1 MIKCVHKLTT
11 PFNEMKF
18 FYQINEE
25 LEFFHFT
32 VQNPWFLF
40 EITLPNPLLL
50 QTTKS
55 VFWGKMPNAQHT
67 F

>member
-1 MIKCVHKLTT
+1 MIQCVNKLKT

-25 LEFFHFT
+25 LEFFHFS

-40 EITLPNPLLL
+40 EVTLPTLLL
-50 QTTKS
+50 FQTTKYNI
-55 VFWGKMPNAQHT
+55 WEQNA
-67 F
+67 